1 MSTSTSASLRQ
12 LGAGLRTFL
21 ALTVVLGLVYPLSMT
36 AVAQLLFR
44 DHADGSLVS
53 RGNASVGSS
62 LIGQSF
68 TRPVV
73 RDGKAVLDASGVPVT
88 RPDPAYFQSRPS
100 AAGTGYDPRSSS
112 ASNYGPENKV
122 LIRQI
127 DRRRASVARL
137 DGVAPASVAPDALLA
152 SGSGLD
158 PHISP
163 EYATQQVRRVAH
175 ARGVSP
181 TVVRRLVVEYTQGRV
196 LGFLGEPR
204 VNVLMLNLALDSLTM
219 RAEQADSN

>member
-1 MSTSTSASLRQ
+1 V
-12 LGAGLRTFL
+12 RTFL
-21 ALTVVLGLVYPLSMT
+21 ALTVVVGLVYPLLMT
-36 AVAQLLFR
+36 AVAQLLFP

-53 RGNASVGSS
+53 RGNGDPVGSS

-68 TRPVV
+68 TRPVM
-73 RDGKAVLDASGVPVT
+73 RDGRAVLDASGVPVT

-100 AAGTGYDPRSSS
+100 AAGTGYDPRSSA

-127 DRRRASVARL
+127 ERRRAAVARL

-163 EYATQQVRRVAH
+163 RYAAQQVRRVAH

-181 TVVRRLVVEYTQGRV
+181 TVVQRLVVENTQGRV

-204 VNVLMLNLALDSLTM
+204 VNVLLLNLALDRLSL
-219 RAEQADSN
+219 RAEQADSD